1 MPMYLLAIE
10 TSSESCS
17 AALSCAGE
25 LLTRAE
31 HAPRQHARMILPMI
45 DAVLAEAG
53 ISMSQVDA
61 FAYGHGPGAFTG
73 VRIGAGLAM
82 GLADGS
88 AKPLFGVSCLQALAL
103 QAQRRSEIQ
112 TAVLACTDAR
122 MGEVYWGW
130 FAEGADQP
138 GREEVCQPQLL
149 MQESLT
155 PLALIGDGAARYADL
170 QPLLQA
176 AQWQDLTAM
185 PLAEDIARLA
195 QQRWQVGERPQPV
208 NQQPVYLRDRVADPS
223 ARVHSGT

>member
-1 MPMYLLAIE
+1 MYLLAIE
-10 TSSESCS
+10 TSSEACS
-17 AALSCAGE
+17 AALSHDGE

-31 HAPRQHARMILPMI
+31 HAPRQHARLILPMI
-45 DAVLAEAG
+45 DALLAAAG
-53 ISMSQVDA
+53 ISMRQLDA
-61 FAYGHGPGAFTG
+61 YAYGHGPGAFTG

-103 QAQRRSEIQ
+103 QAQRQSDIE

-138 GREEVCQPQLL
+138 GREGVCQPQGLA
-149 MQESLT
+149 QESLT
-155 PLALIGDGAARYADL
+155 PRALIGDGAARYAEL
-170 QPLLQA
+170 QPLAQA

-195 QQRWQVGERPQPV
+195 LLRWQAGERPVPV
-208 NQQPVYLRDRVADPS
+208 SQQPVYLRDRVADP
-223 ARVHSGT
+223 AAKVGA